1 MRYNHFDMLPEKAFS
16 PVGKRMTLEGGG
28 GGGQKQQSSTGI
40 DPILKPYVSYG
51 LEEAKNLYQGA
62 SPQYYAGQTYVSP
75 SANTTSALTAAGNR
89 AVAGNPLLPAAQ
101 ANAMNLQ
108 TATNQ
113 ASPMYQ
119 NLYRTSQ
126 TGSPLASSLYGNLAA
141 GNLTDMTS
149 INRANQAYAN
159 AQTNPALAG
168 NVYSGLA
175 SGQITNAANPYN
187 QATAGGAY
195 LGANPY
201 FTQALQGAG
210 QAAAS
215 NYYDAINQANTGA
228 SQAGR
233 YGSGAQ
239 ENLFNRAG
247 TTLANSLANKAGEL
261 GYNQY
266 ANERALQEAA
276 MGRLGQLSQSDIAN
290 QLAGATALTGVGQQT
305 LANQMAATNQGAG
318 FNQQALTNALAGAQS
333 LNAMGQQD
341 FTNRLAATGG
351 LATTNAADLQ
361 RQMAA
366 AQLAPELAN
375 ADYTDI
381 NQLLKTGQAQEDYAN
396 TALQAD
402 INRFNYNENL
412 PTAKLNQ
419 YAQYLSGTP
428 QGSTT
433 TSTSSGGKIVC
444 TAMNQAYGFGSFRQ
458 AIWLQHSATMPNA
471 KTIEKGYHTLFLP
484 VVAYAF
490 NGTPNALRN
499 AVRRIAEHIARHRT
513 ADLWK
518 EMRGKKRDPLGR
530 IYRAVIEPI
539 CYLVGKAK
547 GA

>member
-1 MRYNHFDMLPEKAFS
+1 MRYNHLDMLPERAFQ
-16 PVGKRMTLEGGG
+16 PVGKRMTLEGMGG
-28 GGGQKQQSSTGI
+28 GGGQQQQSTTGI

-62 SPQYYAGQTYVSP
+62 SPQYYPGQTYVAP
-75 SANTTSALTAAGNR
+75 SAQTTQALAAAGNR
-89 AVAGNPLLPAAQ
+89 AMAGSPLLPAAQ
-101 ANAMNLQ
+101 QQQQAVIGGQYLQ
-108 TATNQ
+108 NNPFFNQ
-113 ASPMYQ
+113 AM
-119 NLYRTSQ
+119 
-126 TGSPLASSLYGNLAA
+126 A
-141 GNLTDMTS
+141 
-149 INRANQAYAN
+149 
-159 AQTNPALAG
+159 
-168 NVYSGLA
+168 
-175 SGQITNAANPYN
+175 
-187 QATAGGAY
+187 
-195 LGANPY
+195 
-201 FTQALQGAG
+201 GAG
-210 QAAAS
+210 QAAGQQ
-215 NYYDAINQANTGA
+215 YFDAINQAQSGVST
-228 SQAGR
+228 AGR

-247 TTLANSLANKAGEL
+247 TTLANTLANKAGEL
-261 GYNQY
+261 SYSNY
-266 ANERALQEAA
+266 AAERARQEAA
-276 MGRLGQLSQSDIAN
+276 V
-290 QLAGATALTGVGQQT
+290 AGAPA
-305 LANQMAATNQGAG
+305 
-318 FNQQALTNALAGAQS
+318 
-333 LNAMGQQD
+333 
-341 FTNRLAATGG
+341 
-351 LATTNAADLQ
+351 
-361 RQMAA
+361 
-366 AQLAPELAN
+366 LAN

-381 NQLLKTGQAQEDYAN
+381 NQLLKTGQATEDYAN

-402 INRFNYNENL
+402 INRFNYQENL

-444 TAMNQAYGFGSFRQ
+444 TAMNHAYGFGSFRQ

-499 AVRRIAEHIARHRT
+499 AVRRVAEHIARHRT

-539 CYLVGKAK
+539 SYVVGKVK

>member
-1 MRYNHFDMLPEKAFS
+1 MKYNHLDMLPELAFK
-16 PVGKRMTLEGGG
+16 PVGKRMTLHGG
-28 GGGQKQQSSTGI
+28 GGGQQQQSQTGI
-40 DPILKPYVSYG
+40 DPTLKPYVEFG
-51 LEEAKNLYQGA
+51 LGEAKNLYQGA
-62 SPQYYAGQTYVSP
+62 GPQYYAGQTYVSP
-75 SANTTSALTAAGNR
+75 SANTMSALTAAGNR

-108 TATNQ
+108 TASNQ
-113 ASPMYQ
+113 ANPMYQ
-119 NLYRTSQ
+119 NLYNRAQ

-141 GNLTDMTS
+141 GNLTDATS
-149 INRANQAYAN
+149 INRSNQAYAN
-159 AQTNPALAG
+159 SQTNPQAAQDVYSALAG
-168 NVYSGLA
+168 
-175 SGQITNAANPYN
+175 GQMTNAANPYN
-187 QATAGGAY
+187 QYTASGAY
-195 LGANPY
+195 LGSNPY

-210 QAAAS
+210 QAATS
-215 NYYDAINQANTGA
+215 TYWDAVNAAQSGA

-239 ENLFNRAG
+239 ANLFNKAG
-247 TTLANSLANKAGEL
+247 TTLANTLANKAGEL

-276 MGRLGQLSQSDIAN
+276 MGRMGQLSQGDIAN

-305 LANQMAATNQGAG
+305 LANQMAAINQGAG
-318 FNQQALTNALAGAQS
+318 LNQQALSNALTGAQN

-341 FTNRLAATGG
+341 YANRLAATGG
-351 LATTNAADLQ
+351 LATTSAADLQ

-402 INRFNYNENL
+402 INRFNYEQNL

-444 TAMNQAYGFGSFRQ
+444 TAMNEAYGFGSFRQ
-458 AIWLQHSATMPNA
+458 AVWLQHSATMPNA

-499 AVRRIAEHIARHRT
+499 AVRHVAEHIARHRT

-530 IYRAVIEPI
+530 IYRAIIEPI
-539 CYLVGKAK
+539 CYLVGKVK